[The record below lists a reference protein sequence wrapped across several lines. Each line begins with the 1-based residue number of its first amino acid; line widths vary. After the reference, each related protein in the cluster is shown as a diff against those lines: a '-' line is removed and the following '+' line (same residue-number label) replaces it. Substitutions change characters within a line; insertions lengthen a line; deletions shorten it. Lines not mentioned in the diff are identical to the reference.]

1 VRSIAAVALPIV
13 WRHTLVGSD
22 GDGAPAD
29 NIRELWTALRL
40 IRETVEE
47 MALSGSMPKYECAT
61 LDPMREAEAIIRGIQ
76 AIARSASPPT

>member
-1 VRSIAAVALPIV
+1 VRSIAAAALPII

-22 GDGAPAD
+22 GAGAPAD

-47 MALSGSMPKYECAT
+47 LAPSGSMPKYERAT